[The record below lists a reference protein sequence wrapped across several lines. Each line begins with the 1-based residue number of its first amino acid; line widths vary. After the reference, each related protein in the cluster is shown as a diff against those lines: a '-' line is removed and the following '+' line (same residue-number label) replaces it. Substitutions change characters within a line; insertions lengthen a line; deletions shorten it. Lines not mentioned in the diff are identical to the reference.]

1 MTYLIH
7 GSFNIEETNL
17 TEYETKITNLCS
29 EYNGTNI
36 YLSYGDLNGLEMYE
50 YNTRSYTK
58 TKPVLKGI
66 LEVQF
71 TTLNGM
77 PSNNELQQFTTIDN
91 IKKTTHRTYK
101 SDGSDVSYESEAIPI
116 DALCKCIK
124 QLQRIK
130 VKIDIIF
137 NENSMQTIYQS
148 LQIRK
153 MSDGDDKPKSKNKS
167 KIPQS
172 HSVKHRSYTESDFLL
187 LGTIPTKTYII
198 TKESITK

>member
-77 PSNNELQQFTTIDN
+77 PSNNSYNNLQQLI
-91 IKKTTHRTYK
+91 ISKKQHTGHINQVVLMYRMN
-101 SDGSDVSYESEAIPI
+101 
-116 DALCKCIK
+116 
-124 QLQRIK
+124 QR
-130 VKIDIIF
+130 
-137 NENSMQTIYQS
+137 QYQ
-148 LQIRK
+148 
-153 MSDGDDKPKSKNKS
+153 
-167 KIPQS
+167 
-172 HSVKHRSYTESDFLL
+172 
-187 LGTIPTKTYII
+187 
-198 TKESITK
+198 